1 MREADDTCTNQLASQ
16 LQVDANGTAFDD
28 SKMKR
33 KVAAGKSVKNE
44 VKSGSRKKCQAG
56 LDEECRAKTIYQ

>member
-56 LDEECRAKTIYQ
+56 LD

>member
-44 VKSGSRKKCQAG
+44 VKSGSRK
-56 LDEECRAKTIYQ
+56 IVH